1 MNIFTIIIIKSSTDS
16 NENSSRVLFFFVF
29 HWNLFFL
36 TVHIVYDLPLFST
49 TIYLWVADY
58 FDWISNKQKTKIN
71 LFIFFLFFLSLVTQ
85 KSIISID
92 CASKLKK
99 NLFFQFF
106 RCWNNPLIIKSC
118 SNQDTNFNH
127 HKNQMIFNCLHSIM
141 KIIIRIQGF

>member
-71 LFIFFLFFLSLVTQ
+71 LFIFFLFFSHFYRTRIFFPLCVCIGGHFIHFIHS
-85 KSIISID
+85 SIHQGP
-92 CASKLKK
+92 KVK
-99 NLFFQFF
+99 
-106 RCWNNPLIIKSC
+106 C
-118 SNQDTNFNH
+118 SPDNKQCVCVFSGG
-127 HKNQMIFNCLHSIM
+127 M
-141 KIIIRIQGF
+141 